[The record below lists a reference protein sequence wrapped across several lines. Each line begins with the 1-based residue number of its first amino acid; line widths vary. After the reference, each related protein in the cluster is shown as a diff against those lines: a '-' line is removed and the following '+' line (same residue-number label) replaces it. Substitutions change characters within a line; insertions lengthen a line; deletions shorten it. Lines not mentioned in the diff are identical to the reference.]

1 MWAWAHGGKSL
12 PHSSAGQ
19 YAMSRKISV
28 SQLQP
33 GDIVA
38 YNSPVSHIG
47 LYIGGGQMIH
57 APHTGDVVR
66 VASIYSDGTPKA
78 GRL

>member
-1 MWAWAHGGKSL
+1 
-12 PHSSAGQ
+12 
-19 YAMSRKISV
+19 MSRKISV

-38 YNSPVSHIG
+38 YDSPVSHIG

-57 APHTGDVVR
+57 APHRATWSR
-66 VASIYSDGTPKA
+66 IASIYSSGTAEA